1 MSLILDSQA
10 KGTLSTMSF
19 SKYESY
25 ASLGQKIELLG
36 SSALQFIIIPG
47 LIWGAKEREQNWI
60 GLVTNFKQ

>member
-47 LIWGAKEREQNWI
+47 LIWGAKE
-60 GLVTNFKQ
+60 